1 MSGIIV
7 VIGDSMLDV
16 YECGEVTRISPEA
29 PVPIVKIKDIHF
41 SAGGAANVAV
51 TIQSLGAPCVL
62 FSPVGADTEGREL
75 EGLLRRG
82 LNVGVEFTF
91 INGLN
96 TTLKR
101 RIMAGSS
108 QLMRTDRESDAS
120 THPAYCR
127 FTGNLATRLSA
138 IAKEI
143 YAVVVSDYDKG
154 AVSREVVEIVE
165 KIIEDNP
172 NIKLFLDVKPSKAYM
187 WSKPDYIT
195 PNFSEACQMVEG
207 VANCPD
213 KAKIDSYCEALASDL
228 LRGHPDLSCAVVTRA
243 QHGCSWA
250 YKVTGDSEYYTGTA
264 PACTTCKT
272 DVVGAGDTFISGL
285 VVALNEDKS
294 FEEAIAFASAA
305 AALAVSKP
313 GTTVVHRME
322 LDHFMTCANRKFS
335 SGKVMSFESVVAVSQ
350 QLRNTNDK
358 VLFANGCFDLLHAG
372 HIHLLEQAK
381 FDGGYLIVGVTNDAG
396 VTKLKGPDRPFVNDF
411 DRARTLAA
419 LECVDAVVI
428 FDQSE
433 LEFLIKK
440 INPDY
445 LIKGGEYRGK
455 IIPGADHVT
464 KSGGQVLLIDMA
476 DGKSTTGLVSAIK
489 KQV

>member
-1 MSGIIV
+1 
-7 VIGDSMLDV
+7 MLDV
-16 YECGEVTRISPEA
+16 YEHGEVTRISPEA
-29 PVPIVKIKDIHF
+29 PVPIVKIKDIQL

-62 FSPVGADTEGREL
+62 FSPVGTDDEGREL
-75 EGLLRRG
+75 ERRLSRG

-91 INGLN
+91 LNGLN

-101 RIMAGSS
+101 RIMAGAN

-127 FTGNLATRLSA
+127 FTSNLSEKLSA
-138 IAKEI
+138 MATDV
-143 YAVVVSDYDKG
+143 YAIVVSDYDKG

-165 KIIEDNP
+165 KIIHNNP
-172 NIKLFLDVKPSKAYM
+172 HIKLFLDVKPSKAYM
-187 WSKPDYIT
+187 WERPDYIT
-195 PNFSEACQMVEG
+195 PNFSEAIQMVSG
-207 VANCPD
+207 LGSAVCSD
-213 KAKIDSYCEALASDL
+213 KSKLDSYCETLAGDILNS
-228 LRGHPDLSCAVVTRA
+228 HPDLGCAIVTRA
-243 QHGCSWA
+243 QYGCSWA
-250 YKVTGDSEYYTGTA
+250 YKVPGDTEYYKGTM

-285 VVALNEDKS
+285 VVALSEGKS
-294 FEEAIAFASAA
+294 FEEAVAFASAA

-322 LDHFMTCANRKFS
+322 LDCFMTCANRKLS
-335 SGKVMSFESVVAVSQ
+335 SGKVMSFESVVAVAQ

-372 HIHLLEQAK
+372 HIQLLEQAK
-381 FDGGYLIVGVTNDAG
+381 FVGGYLIVGVTNDAG
-396 VTKLKGPDRPFVNDF
+396 VSKLKGDGRPFVKDV
-411 DRARTLAA
+411 DRARMLAA

-433 LEFLIKK
+433 LELLIKK
-440 INPDY
+440 INPDV
-445 LIKGGEYRGK
+445 LVKGNEYAGK

-464 KSGGQVLLIDMA
+464 KSGGQVFLVDMA
-476 DGKSTTGLVSAIK
+476 DGKSTTKLADAIK